1 MDNDLRN
8 RTPSPS
14 RVIEEYTELVKREA
28 VLDFCVWLRNNHYV
42 VAPDHTVEGPICN
55 LTQLR
60 EDFLSGYI
68 PRRESGED
76 E

>member
-42 VAPDHTVEGPICN
+42 EGPICN

-68 PRRESGED
+68 PRRETPE
-76 E
+76 EE